1 MENFS
6 RIDIFDTQG
15 IVYLFVIGYLIIFT
29 AFWNIAAK
37 KGQVVER
44 VKKLKVLSASALRIP
59 QGLFHNRFHT
69 WTHLDGSG
77 EARIGLDDFIQHIVG
92 DVRFT
97 DLKKPGDKVR
107 KGETLT
113 IIEQNGKSLKILSP
127 LSGEIMK
134 TNTILNEDPEILEEY
149 PVDKGWIYKIKP
161 SAWKEETKSYFLAE
175 DASRWLANEL
185 DRFKE
190 FLSYG
195 AMNKFSAEPS
205 MTLLQDGGEIRNRV
219 LSDLP
224 GEVWSDFQ
232 KEFLNDQ
239 PDDQHAG

>member
-6 RIDIFDTQG
+6 RVDIFDTKG
-15 IVYLFVIGYLIIFT
+15 IEYLFVIGYLLFLII
-29 AFWNIAAK
+29 FWNIANKHGRIIEKVKRAK
-37 KGQVVER
+37 I
-44 VKKLKVLSASALRIP
+44 LSADALRIP
-59 QGLFHNRFHT
+59 QGLFHNKFHT

-77 EARIGLDDFIQHIVG
+77 EARVGLDDFIQHIVG

-97 DLKKPGDKVR
+97 ELKKPGEKIR
-107 KGETLT
+107 KGEILTL
-113 IIEQNGKSLKILSP
+113 IEQNGKTLNIFSP
-127 LSGEIMK
+127 ISGEIMK

-161 SAWKEETKSYFLAE
+161 YDWKGDTKTYYLAE

-190 FLSYG
+190 FLSG
-195 AMNKFSAEPS
+195 SSMNKFSDEPA

-224 GEVWSDFQ
+224 DEVWSDFQ
-232 KEFLNDQ
+232 KEFLNAELKD
-239 PDDQHAG
+239 